1 MRPSLALFSK
11 SGSSKQWLARQARD
25 PYVKA
30 RVSSSSQ
37 YRSRSA
43 FKLKELDREFNIIK
57 RHKTNV
63 VVDLGAAPG
72 GWSQV
77 AADVLRLS
85 TAKNPWIERPK
96 NAVEDIITETEAGTW
111 SAANMPT
118 EKTGKEEE
126 EKIIIALDL
135 LPISPIRGVRTV
147 QCNFLA
153 KGEEAIKA
161 LLPTPETKV
170 DVVLSDM
177 APNISG
183 NKTRDEAAG
192 LEICEAVYRFAAR
205 HLKVGGSTPSD
216 GGYLVLKHFANES
229 TKKFYVNVLKPNFYR
244 TYIVKPDA
252 SRGESSEYYFISK
265 GFKGDPYVDT
275 NDEFEV
281 ALKRFPVDA
290 PDW

>member
-30 RVSSSSQ
+30 RVSSPSH

-43 FKLKELDREFNIIK
+43 FKLKELDKHFNIIK
-57 RHKTNV
+57 RDKTGV

-77 AADVLRLS
+77 AADILMLS
-85 TAKNPWIERPK
+85 KAKSPRIERPK
-96 NAVEDIITETEAGTW
+96 NEDAVEEIISETETGIW
-111 SAANMPT
+111 SAANVSPVPT
-118 EKTGKEEE
+118 EETGKEGE
-126 EKIIIALDL
+126 EKMIIALDL
-135 LPISPIRGVRTV
+135 LPITPIRGVRTI
-147 QCNFLA
+147 QCNFLT

-177 APNISG
+177 APNMSG
-183 NKTRDEAAG
+183 NRIRDEAAG

-205 HLKVGGSTPSD
+205 HLRVGGSMASD

-229 TKKFYVNVLKPNFYR
+229 TKAFYLNVLKRNFFH
-244 TYIVKPDA
+244 TYVVKPDA

-265 GFKGDPYVDT
+265 GFKGDPYLDT
-275 NDEFEV
+275 NDGF
-281 ALKRFPVDA
+281 
-290 PDW
+290 